1 MNINDL
7 GGLISGKYPS
17 VYIASTG
24 ELDLFG
30 STKYVI
36 GALTMVD
43 DAGNGFSEMM
53 ACSDNAASSMCIE
66 FGAKYIFPFKAAHVN
81 ATDDTI
87 KIANGLGDSWNSIKI
102 GDTVAYMA
110 NDKGSGNDTSTALGP
125 TTWDPDTAAGS
136 GTAYYVIAKNDK
148 TGTIQIS
155 TSATGSAV
163 SLTVPDELSGGDHP
177 RKLVSP
183 APVAGTQ
190 ALCEVAYDSNAT
202 STGTA
207 SYVAA
212 GQLSASANQTAHTY
226 YGRWNYVKT
235 GTNTLVVATL
245 YPR

>member
-17 VYIASTG
+17 VYLASTG

-66 FGAKYIFPFKAAHVN
+66 FGAKYVFPFRASDVSASG
-81 ATDDTI
+81 DTI

-102 GDTVAYMA
+102 GDTVAYAA
-110 NDKGSGNDTSTALGP
+110 NGNDGTTALGP
-125 TTWDPDTAAGS
+125 TTWEPDTVAGS
-136 GTAYYVIAKNDK
+136 NTAYYVIAKDEAA
-148 TGTIQIS
+148 GTIQIS

-163 SLTVPDELSGGDHP
+163 DLAAPDDDGGNHL

-183 APVAGTQ
+183 APVANTQ

-212 GQLSASANQTAHTY
+212 GQLAASQNQTAHTY

-235 GTNTLVVATL
+235 GTNTIAVATL